1 MPHPHLAD
9 ESGHTANT
17 GPRPTGRTPLRSAAT
32 TRNQGK
38 TMYEYEIYRSA
49 SAELIRRADAEREI
63 GRARRA
69 RRAARRTG
77 RQDPEGKVRE
87 SDRNRF
93 APAA

>member
-1 MPHPHLAD
+1 
-9 ESGHTANT
+9 
-17 GPRPTGRTPLRSAAT
+17 
-32 TRNQGK
+32 
-38 TMYEYEIYRSA
+38 MYEYELYRST

-77 RQDPEGKVRE
+77 RRDPEGQVRQG
-87 SDRNRF
+87 DRSRF

>member
-1 MPHPHLAD
+1 MD
-9 ESGHTANT
+9 TYRT
-17 GPRPTGRTPLRSAAT
+17 QGPGRPAGPPLRSAAT
-32 TRNQGK
+32 TRNQGN
-38 TMYEYEIYRSA
+38 TMYEYEIYRST

-77 RQDPEGKVRE
+77 RQDPEGKVRQGE
-87 SDRNRF
+87 RNRF